1 MPLKNCHITFSL
13 QRSTT
18 SSSLRLNACP
28 QRRCSCALPM
38 NLRADALVRS
48 MTNSS
53 RPNLSSVAASGTAAN
68 VNDVTRVGAP
78 LHGQETGAFGIA
90 GYRGVHRREVAKRP
104 KWHMAMQPGKRALD
118 QTSAWQT
125 VLKQAERLKASVR
138 AKIEHP
144 FHVVRNLFRHRKV
157 RYRGQA
163 KNQRQPFALFGLAN
177 LIVANRPLQDA
188 RG

>member
-1 MPLKNCHITFSL
+1 M
-13 QRSTT
+13 
-18 SSSLRLNACP
+18 
-28 QRRCSCALPM
+28 
-38 NLRADALVRS
+38 
-48 MTNSS
+48 
-53 RPNLSSVAASGTAAN
+53 
-68 VNDVTRVGAP
+68 
-78 LHGQETGAFGIA
+78 
-90 GYRGVHRREVAKRP
+90 
-104 KWHMAMQPGKRALD
+104 
-118 QTSAWQT
+118 
-125 VLKQAERLKASVR
+125 R

>member
-1 MPLKNCHITFSL
+1 M
-13 QRSTT
+13 
-18 SSSLRLNACP
+18 
-28 QRRCSCALPM
+28 
-38 NLRADALVRS
+38 
-48 MTNSS
+48 
-53 RPNLSSVAASGTAAN
+53 
-68 VNDVTRVGAP
+68 
-78 LHGQETGAFGIA
+78 
-90 GYRGVHRREVAKRP
+90 HRREVAKRP

-177 LIVANRPLQDA
+177 LIVANRPLHDA